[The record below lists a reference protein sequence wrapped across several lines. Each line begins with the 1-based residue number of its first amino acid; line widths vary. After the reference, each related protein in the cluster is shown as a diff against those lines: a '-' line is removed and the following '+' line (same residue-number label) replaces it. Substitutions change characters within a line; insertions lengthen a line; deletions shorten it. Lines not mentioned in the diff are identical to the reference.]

1 MPELIHYN
9 YWEHADGK
17 LLKSAFP
24 KSFNLSPKAFN
35 KKKDRYCFTVK
46 ESNDYFHVKADYF
59 IGVDWLE
66 ENHSAI
72 TIAPKLNTRLVDIIA
87 GESDDKETELDDE
100 FRSLPEKGRDVFV
113 DYFAVL
119 NDCLTIDYLYEE
131 IDNLAQI
138 NWTATEI
145 PIRQEQDWISPLLI
159 VKFLKVVRSIV
170 RKGLKKG
177 YYKTVQNINS
187 KVKGKILIGQNIKEN
202 VVKNRFTNTVCQYE
216 EFGVNTLDNR
226 LLKKAFGFTISYL
239 DFNKNLFGSNKTNFA
254 EIITFCKPVFE
265 SVSNEIEVYEIK
277 QFKANPFFK
286 EYNEGIQLAKLI
298 LKRYAYNISNTSKE
312 IVATPPYWIDMPKLF
327 ELYAYKFLKGRF
339 LQANSLEYHVRTYG
353 NELDYLINSNNTKM
367 VVDAKYKPLYIYGK
381 NHQDMRQVSGYAR
394 LDKVYTN
401 LKIEGNDLIDCLII
415 YPDIENGYNEIEF
428 NTINM
433 KLQPIK
439 GYRNIFKV
447 GIKLP
452 VKK

>member
-24 KSFNLSPKAFN
+24 KSFKLSPKAFN
-35 KKKDRYCFTVK
+35 KKNDRYCFTVK
-46 ESNDYFHVKADYF
+46 ESIDYFHVKADYF

-87 GESDDKETELDDE
+87 GEKDDKETELDDE
-100 FRSLPEKGRDVFV
+100 FKSLPETGRDVFV

-138 NWTATEI
+138 NWTAKEI

-159 VKFLKVVRSIV
+159 VKFLKVVRSIA

-202 VVKNRFTNTVCQYE
+202 VVKNRFTNTVCLYE

-226 LLKKAFGFTISYL
+226 LLKKAFEFTISYL
-239 DFNKNLFGSNKTNFA
+239 DFNKKLFGGNNTNFT
-254 EIITFCKPVFE
+254 EIINFCRPVFE
-265 SVSNEIEVYEIK
+265 SVSNEIEVYQIK

-312 IVATPPYWIDMPKLF
+312 IVTTPPYWIDMPKLF
-327 ELYAYKFLKGRF
+327 ELYTYKFLKGRF
-339 LQANSLEYHVRTYG
+339 PQENSLEYHVRTYG

-415 YPDIENGYNEIEF
+415 YPDIENGYNEIEL
-428 NTINM
+428 NTIDL

-452 VKK
+452 VKL